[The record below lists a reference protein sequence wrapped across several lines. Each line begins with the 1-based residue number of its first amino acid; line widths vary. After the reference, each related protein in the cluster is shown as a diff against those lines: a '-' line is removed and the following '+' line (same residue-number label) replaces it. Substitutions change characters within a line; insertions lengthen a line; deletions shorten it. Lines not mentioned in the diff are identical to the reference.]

1 MKRSLKP
8 VVQQP
13 TNTLGQA
20 WWGKQQHKSLISW
33 ESELVSS
40 ELSVSCGSCQPA
52 VAAALTLVF
61 VSPPNYHKLT
71 SFTAHSSE
79 QERRHQVFYSKGSFN
94 FPHPAL
100 LFFPSFSHC
109 SGSYIGGKKTNNN
122 HKKTSPPPKKPQ
134 TKKIPYML
142 YIQNHGQ
149 LFFVSRDGPEG
160 TVVHSALPS
169 GHCLYLHCVF
179 LPSPGS
185 HSDCGVAVTGQV

>member
-1 MKRSLKP
+1 M
-8 VVQQP
+8 
-13 TNTLGQA
+13 
-20 WWGKQQHKSLISW
+20 
-33 ESELVSS
+33 
-40 ELSVSCGSCQPA
+40 SCGSCQPA

-61 VSPPNYHKLT
+61 VSPPNYQKLT

-79 QERRHQVFYSKGSFN
+79 QERRHQVFYSKGSFY

-100 LFFPSFSHC
+100 LFFTSFSHC
-109 SGSYIGGKKTNNN
+109 SGSYIGGEKEDQQQPQKDISLP
-122 HKKTSPPPKKPQ
+122 SPPPKKKQ

-149 LFFVSRDGPEG
+149 LFLLSRDGPEG

-169 GHCLYLHCVF
+169 GHCLYLHCIF

-185 HSDCGVAVTGQV
+185 HSDCGVTVMGQV